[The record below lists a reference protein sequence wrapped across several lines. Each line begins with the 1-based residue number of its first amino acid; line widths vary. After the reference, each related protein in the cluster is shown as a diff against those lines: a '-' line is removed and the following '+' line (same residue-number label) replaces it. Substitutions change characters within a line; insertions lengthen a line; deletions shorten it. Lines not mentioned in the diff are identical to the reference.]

1 MVEGPVTDSKEIA
14 PEYDALIIG
23 AGVCGIYMLHRMLE
37 LGLRVTVLEAGED
50 LGGTW
55 YWNRYPGARFDS
67 ESYSYGYSFSEEILK
82 EWTRCAT

>member
-1 MVEGPVTDSKEIA
+1 MAGSIEPQYEVIV
-14 PEYDALIIG
+14 IG
-23 AGVCGIYMLHRMLE
+23 AGVAGIYQIKRLKD
-37 LGLRVTVLEAGED
+37 LGVNATVLDAAPD

-82 EWTRCAT
+82 EWKWKDRKSVV